1 MRNILRILL
10 SLESPWNSLPSW
22 VLVCQKSPGAFYL
35 PVPSK
40 QRTNVFRGF
49 RLKLAIILLGTILLG
64 IVPSS
69 SVTVLSTRGLAGEYT
84 RPVPGLLE
92 IGISLEVVNLTW
104 SSALLG

>member
-10 SLESPWNSLPSW
+10 SLESPWNSLPSC

-49 RLKLAIILLGTILLG
+49 RLKLGIILLGTILLG

-69 SVTVLSTRGLAGEYT
+69 VTVLSTRGLTGEYT

-92 IGISLEVVNLTW
+92 IGTSLEVVNLTW